1 MGVDL
6 SSKTLMFNGY
16 TLKNVRKI
24 SIAPAG
30 ETTKLSEPSLNGK
43 RRVLT
48 KADPNLTITVTV
60 ETGTQD
66 ELILLTAAETRMI
79 GKGYYKDTSV
89 SEYSRG
95 ILIDE
100 IGVNKGELTDD
111 GETDQRDFTLNCA
124 GTKEA
129 LA

>member
-1 MGVDL
+1 MGADL
-6 SSKTLMFNGY
+6 SKKTLMFNGY

-24 SIAPAG
+24 EIAPAG

-48 KADPNLTITVTV
+48 IADPNVIITVAV
-60 ETGTQD
+60 EVGSQD
-66 ELILLTAAETRMI
+66 EMILLTAAETRTL
-79 GKGYYKDTSV
+79 GKGYYKDTSI

-95 ILIDE
+95 IILGE
-100 IGVNKGELTDD
+100 IGVNKGNLTDD
-111 GETDQRDFTLNCA
+111 RETDQREFTLNCVDC
-124 GTKEA
+124 KEA